1 MIRKF
6 NLIIAFLLTAGF
18 LSAAAVSYNALDDF
32 NRRTTEIR
40 LSDAIRLVSTELDK
54 GASNDEIDQYIR
66 EVMHSESEKIRI
78 TLIAITGKVLY
89 DSDTEEESMDD
100 HIDRPEIAKAIASG
114 DKGVAIRKS
123 DTLGID
129 TFYLAETDE
138 KSGHIIRAALP
149 MSVYVSIVEI
159 SVRQMLF
166 IFVAF
171 ALILLL
177 TGLIASRLT
186 AAPVIRLKNAAERMA
201 EGDYSVRIEARR
213 SDRSEIAELSRS
225 FDHMARELEV
235 AHDDLIKDNIRLD
248 MVLNAIENPVIA
260 VDDELQVTFI
270 NKETEKV
277 FLQNDLPHD
286 KLLPMISVIRSV
298 ETEELVRSAYRKDTS
313 HNEKISI
320 ISKTGRRVYRVN
332 VSLSNSS
339 RGKTAIIVFQDV
351 SQIEE
356 MAKLRSDF
364 VAGVTHELKTPLTSI
379 RGFIDTLRNKDIDD
393 PAVRNKFLDII
404 DVEAERLNDLINDI
418 LVLSE
423 IEEMKTENEYEEF
436 DLNALTDEVVVL
448 LDDEASR
455 NKISVI
461 SGASEE
467 LIDQEAELMI
477 KANRNRIK
485 QILINLIENA
495 IRYNIEGG
503 KVIVESSRPDD
514 EHVVINVS
522 DTGQGIPAEHL
533 PRIFERFYRV
543 DKGRSRELGGT
554 GLGLSIVKHIAML
567 YEGSVSAQSTPGEGT
582 VISVILR
589 V

>member
-149 MSVYVSIVEI
+149 MSVYESIVEI

-404 DVEAERLNDLINDI
+404 DVEAERLN
-418 LVLSE
+418 
-423 IEEMKTENEYEEF
+423 
-436 DLNALTDEVVVL
+436 
-448 LDDEASR
+448 
-455 NKISVI
+455 
-461 SGASEE
+461 
-467 LIDQEAELMI
+467 
-477 KANRNRIK
+477 
-485 QILINLIENA
+485 
-495 IRYNIEGG
+495 
-503 KVIVESSRPDD
+503 PD
-514 EHVVINVS
+514 
-522 DTGQGIPAEHL
+522 
-533 PRIFERFYRV
+533 FY
-543 DKGRSRELGGT
+543 S
-554 GLGLSIVKHIAML
+554 
-567 YEGSVSAQSTPGEGT
+567 
-582 VISVILR
+582 
-589 V
+589 

>member
-18 LSAAAVSYNALDDF
+18 LSAAAVSYKALDDF

-100 HIDRPEIAKAIASG
+100 HIDRPEIAKAIASA

-149 MSVYVSIVEI
+149 MSVYESIVEI
-159 SVRQMLF
+159 SVRQMLL

-213 SDRSEIAELSRS
+213 SDRSEIADLSRS

-313 HNEKISI
+313 LNEKISI

-461 SGASEE
+461 SGVSEE
-467 LIDQEAELMI
+467 LIDQEAELMV

-514 EHVVINVS
+514 EHVVIKVS

>member
-149 MSVYVSIVEI
+149 MSVYESIVEI

-313 HNEKISI
+313 LSEKISI
-320 ISKTGRRVYRVN
+320 ISKAGRRVYRVN

-514 EHVVINVS
+514 EHVVIKVS